1 MKKWITEFVLY
12 TVYMVFGAAWA
23 TTGAVMPQ
31 IMADFQVDVSQAA
44 LMSNVILW
52 AKIVGS
58 VCTAVLV
65 ARLGTRKSYLLGCV
79 MIGLSVFIPVTH
91 DFIVLLLLRF
101 LGGLGG
107 AICLVSLVPT
117 VARFFDNRMAATLNS
132 INCTS
137 NIIGTIIAL
146 TLAVWLSTQL
156 NGWRNLLAVY
166 GAITLVLGVIWIVCF
181 QDESAGEREA
191 DGPVSRQAK
200 WAALKAVVFSRIVW
214 GMIAQYAGAMIMM
227 VFMFTFLPLYY
238 ARYAHLPADSYA
250 HFSGT
255 VNQVGI
261 MLGAF
266 AGPVFKAKGFHYK
279 TWLFSTSIV
288 MAVTT
293 FAMLF
298 ATRDSVILLCA
309 FLTGLIFATWFAF
322 IFSIPKEGLPV
333 ATTQTVT
340 YAMSTFW
347 FCTFIIATINSQL
360 IGWSVDVTGGFT
372 TGFAYVF
379 ALMVISPVVA
389 LCVFP
394 KGTPPGRGHSSSGR
408 G

>member
-1 MKKWITEFVLY
+1 MKKWTIEFVLY
-12 TVYMVFGAAWA
+12 AVYMVFGAAWA
-23 TTGAVMPQ
+23 TTGSVMPQ
-31 IMADFQVDVSQAA
+31 IMNDFKVDVSHAA

-52 AKIVGS
+52 AKIVGA

-65 ARLGTRKSYLLGCV
+65 ARMGTRKSYLLGCV
-79 MIGLSVFIPVTH
+79 MIGVSVFIP
-91 DFIVLLLLRF
+91 FIDNFTLLLIIRF

-107 AICLVSLVPT
+107 AVCLVSLVPT
-117 VARFFDNRMAATLNS
+117 VARFFDNKMAATLNS

-146 TLAVWLSTQL
+146 TLAGYLSTL
-156 NGWRNLLAVY
+156 FGGWRNLLAGY
-166 GAITLVLGVIWIVCF
+166 GVITLLLGVIWMLCF
-181 QDESAGEREA
+181 TDEERNEDNAANLSRESKMAVLKEA
-191 DGPVSRQAK
+191 I
-200 WAALKAVVFSRIVW
+200 FSRIVW

-238 ARYAHLPADSYA
+238 AKYAHLPADSHA
-250 HFSGT
+250 HLSGT

-261 MLGAF
+261 MLGALV
-266 AGPVFKAKGFHYK
+266 GPYFKNRGYHYK
-279 TWLFSTSIV
+279 NWLFISSIF

-298 ATRDSVILLCA
+298 ATNDIVILVCS
-309 FLTGLIFATWFAF
+309 FLTGGIFATWFAF
-322 IFSIPKEGLPV
+322 IFSIPKEGLKN

-347 FCTFIIATINSQL
+347 VCTFLLATINSQL
-360 IGWSVDVTGGFT
+360 IGWSVDLTGGFSV
-372 TGFAYVF
+372 GFTYVF

-389 LCVFP
+389 LLVFP
-394 KGTPPGRGHSSSGR
+394 KKAR
-408 G
+408 

>member
-1 MKKWITEFVLY
+1 MKKWTIEFVLY
-12 TVYMVFGAAWA
+12 AVYMVFGAAWA
-23 TTGAVMPQ
+23 TTGSVMPQ
-31 IMADFQVDVSQAA
+31 IMNDFNVDVSHAA

-52 AKIVGS
+52 AKIVGA

-65 ARLGTRKSYLLGCV
+65 ARMGTRKSYLLGCV
-79 MIGLSVFIPVTH
+79 MIGVSVFIP
-91 DFIVLLLLRF
+91 FIDNFTLLLIIRF

-107 AICLVSLVPT
+107 AVCLVSLVPT
-117 VARFFDNRMAATLNS
+117 VARFFDNKMAATLNS

-146 TLAVWLSTQL
+146 TLAGYLSTL
-156 NGWRNLLAVY
+156 FGGWRNLLAGY
-166 GAITLVLGVIWIVCF
+166 GVITLLLGVVWMLCF
-181 QDESAGEREA
+181 TDEERSEENGANQSRESKMAVLKEA
-191 DGPVSRQAK
+191 I
-200 WAALKAVVFSRIVW
+200 FSRIVW

-238 ARYAHLPADSYA
+238 AKYAHLPADSHA
-250 HFSGT
+250 HLSGT

-261 MLGAF
+261 MLGALV
-266 AGPVFKAKGFHYK
+266 GPYFKNRGYHYK
-279 TWLFSTSIV
+279 NWLFISSIF

-298 ATRDSVILLCA
+298 ATNDIVILVCS
-309 FLTGLIFATWFAF
+309 FLTGGIFATWFAF
-322 IFSIPKEGLPV
+322 IFSIPKEGLKN

-347 FCTFIIATINSQL
+347 VCTFLLATINSQL
-360 IGWSVDVTGGFT
+360 IGWSVDLTGGFSV
-372 TGFAYVF
+372 GFTYVF

-389 LCVFP
+389 LLVFP
-394 KGTPPGRGHSSSGR
+394 KKAR
-408 G
+408 

>member
-12 TVYMVFGAAWA
+12 AVYMVFGAAWA

-31 IMADFQVDVSQAA
+31 IMTDFHVDVSQAA

-65 ARLGTRKSYLLGCV
+65 AKLGTRKSYLLGCV
-79 MIGLSVFIPVTH
+79 MIGLSVFIPFTR
-91 DFIVLLLLRF
+91 DFIVLLVIRF

-117 VARFFDNRMAATLNS
+117 VARFFDKKMAATLNS

-146 TLAVWLSTQL
+146 TLASWLSIQL
-156 NGWRNLLAVY
+156 NGWRNLLAAY
-166 GAITLVLGVIWIVCF
+166 GVITLMLGVIWAVCF
-181 QDESAGEREA
+181 QDEKASDSETGNT
-191 DGPVSRQAK
+191 SRQER
-200 WAALKAVVFSRIVW
+200 WMALKTVVFSRIVW

-238 ARYAHLPADSYA
+238 AKYAHLPADSHA
-250 HFSGT
+250 HLSGT

-261 MLGAF
+261 MLGAL
-266 AGPVFKAKGFHYK
+266 AGPYFKHRGYHYK
-279 TWLFSTSIV
+279 SWMFISSIF

-298 ATRDSVILLCA
+298 ADSDIVILVCS
-309 FLTGLIFATWFAF
+309 FLTGGLFATWFAF
-322 IFSIPKEGLPV
+322 IFSIPKEGLKE

-340 YAMSTFW
+340 CAMSTFW

-360 IGWSVDVTGGFT
+360 IGWSVDMTGGFT
-372 TGFAYVF
+372 TGFTYVF
-379 ALMVISPVVA
+379 VLMIISPLVA
-389 LCVFP
+389 LFVFP
-394 KGTPPGRGHSSSGR
+394 KQPRSAKECH
-408 G
+408 